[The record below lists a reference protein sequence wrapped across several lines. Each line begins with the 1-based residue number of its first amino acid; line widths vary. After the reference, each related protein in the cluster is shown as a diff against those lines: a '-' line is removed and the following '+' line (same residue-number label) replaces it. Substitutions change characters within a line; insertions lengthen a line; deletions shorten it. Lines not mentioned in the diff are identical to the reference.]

1 MIDGWFAVV
10 QELVTVA
17 AETLKVLL
25 RTLDG
30 WMDVLWMWEEPAHP
44 ENACGASTHCVHC
57 FRLPCTSPFWGHGGQ
72 PFLGRNVFAEPR
84 TQRRFILQS
93 FLLLGVWFYFWSCS
107 ECSLWVV
114 SILLECNLLFCW
126 VPSAEGK
133 VGNWEIREYNVLYQE
148 AEQPPSLESHTAW
161 EDLLL
166 KAWYVKSQCWLLG

>member
-10 QELVTVA
+10 QELIAVA

-25 RTLDG
+25 RTLDE
-30 WMDVLWMWEEPAHP
+30 WMSCWCGRSLLIQKMPVVPLPTVCTALGFPAHLHS
-44 ENACGASTHCVHC
+44 EAMEASHS
-57 FRLPCTSPFWGHGGQ
+57 L
-72 PFLGRNVFAEPR
+72 AEMY
-84 TQRRFILQS
+84 LQS
-93 FLLLGVWFYFWSCS
+93 QEHKGDLFCRAFFCLVCDFYFWSCS

-161 EDLLL
+161 ENLLL
-166 KAWYVKSQCWLLG
+166 KTWYVKSQCWLLG